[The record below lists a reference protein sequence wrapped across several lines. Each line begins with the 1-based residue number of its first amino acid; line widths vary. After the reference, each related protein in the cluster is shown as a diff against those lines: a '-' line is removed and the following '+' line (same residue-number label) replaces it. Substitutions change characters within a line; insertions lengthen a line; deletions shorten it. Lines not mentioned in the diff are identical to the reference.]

1 MSSLPCP
8 NPTCKHSFTATELKG
23 ATSLKC
29 PLCGTVFQFRS
40 TPERGVSPAP
50 KPTPMP
56 LTKPV
61 AAAKPAVP
69 SSLELPGSPPP
80 RPAQPRT
87 PPAPVGDTNFLVET
101 TPPPIPSS
109 NDFVTEG
116 VASTLVQNRFRR
128 SPQKGWKSIIL
139 ACVFVIIAGVLV
151 LTFIL
156 FREQLLGSK
165 DQTHSDAGGSFTGPI
180 RNLKNGEEKVFKVV
194 ASKGIWQLDNGL
206 RTGLKAVLALRRSDA
221 GDAWLAVGAKDYG
234 TRKPRDA
241 ELVLEGKEHLEN
253 FFGETLELAEK
264 TEGAEIAGQTAQSLE
279 FKGQIKQV
287 FWRGE
292 CYMFTKNGIGYW
304 FIMAAPTL
312 EDAKQELAELQ
323 KNNRGFVLIDERRG
337 WREQPPKMDPFV
349 GEKFK
354 IRMQAPEG
362 VWEKFKAEDQD
373 ERGELFLFGRYLK
386 ERDNRKN
393 ASVLILALDK
403 KPSLKE
409 SLKDARAYFDS
420 KKKEEDKNYQTEP
433 IAEKGEEGISS
444 MIGERPGRILDL
456 RLQLGNEPKRY
467 VLLAVADGGE
477 QHFAILCDC
486 TWESRQI
493 WRQDFLDLMRTF
505 QLKKK

>member
-29 PLCGTVFQFRS
+29 PLCGTIFQFRS
-40 TPERGVSPAP
+40 TPERGVSPSP
-50 KPTPMP
+50 KPTPM
-56 LTKPV
+56 PV
-61 AAAKPAVP
+61 AAAKPATS
-69 SSLELPGSPPP
+69 SSLELPSSSPPK
-80 RPAQPRT
+80 PAQPRT
-87 PPAPVGDTNFLVET
+87 PPAPVADTNFLVET
-101 TPPPIPSS
+101 TPSISSS
-109 NDFVTEG
+109 NEFATEG
-116 VASTLVQNRFRR
+116 AASTLVQNRFRR
-128 SPQKGWKSIIL
+128 TPQKSWKSIIL
-139 ACVFVIIAGVLV
+139 VGVFVIIAGVLV

-156 FREQLLGSK
+156 FRDQFIGNK
-165 DQTHSDAGGSFTGPI
+165 DQAHTDAGGSFTGPI

-194 ASKGIWQLDNGL
+194 ASKGVWQLDNGL
-206 RTGLKAVLALRRSDA
+206 RAGLKAVLALRRSDA

-241 ELVLEGKEHLEN
+241 ELVMEGKEHLEN
-253 FFGETLELAEK
+253 FFGESLELAEK
-264 TEGAEIAGQTAQSLE
+264 TESAEIAGQIAQRLE

-287 FWRGE
+287 FWLGE

-312 EDAKQELAELQ
+312 EEAKQELSELQ
-323 KNNRGFVLIDERRG
+323 KDNRGFVLIDERRG
-337 WREQPPKMDPFV
+337 WREQPPAM
-349 GEKFK
+349 ERFK
-354 IRMQAPEG
+354 GTKYPLYISAPEG

-386 ERDNRKN
+386 EKDNRKN

-420 KKKEEDKNYQTEP
+420 KKKEEEKNYQTEP
-433 IAEKGEEGISS
+433 IAERGEEGISS

-493 WRQDFLDLMRTF
+493 WRQDFLDLLRTF